1 MWTQTPSS
9 SSSNNDDGESVDL
22 KINFKILF
30 NQTIKEEKKF
40 KHKNIKK
47 DCSSLFTYEYL
58 QKNVQKHLIC
68 NRIVKQKQETE
79 KVLNIVF

>member
-9 SSSNNDDGESVDL
+9 SSNNNDDGESVDL

-47 DCSSLFTYEYL
+47 TVHHFLPTNTYKKKRAEAFNL
-58 QKNVQKHLIC
+58 Q
-68 NRIVKQKQETE
+68 
-79 KVLNIVF
+79 